1 MIQLLRR
8 RNQISRKRYL
18 VSTAGLPN
26 FGDEFIT
33 RTWLRYLAEKEPH
46 GEVWLDCSNPGHA
59 ALLFNGIHPHLHIVN
74 TLWQLVWNSSHLLE
88 DLPKATELIRHWIT
102 EKGTPR
108 EDLGID
114 LLTKMDSIHFLGGGY
129 VNDLWKANLLLFTAA
144 DSVKKQNPSLTLFTT
159 GLGLSPLSGENLTLF
174 RESLTNFQYVGVRD
188 SESAKAAQTSIG
200 FDDAFLALSQ
210 ENYTWNTQY
219 PRSRAFICLQQ
230 DVIGKYENSVST
242 ILSSLRDSGVDE
254 DETLTLVEAIPPD
267 DSWSLPS
274 FQEQWPGE
282 VELLPFTYLWNIG
295 FPTGEDVIW
304 ASSRFHMHL
313 LGAASGARGINLQS
327 GNSYYQNKHASL
339 LRLGTGWN
347 TLSLQESEK
356 KVAAK
361 TTDFAAKA
369 ATISSE
375 KKREADFLYRS

>member
-1 MIQLLRR
+1 
-8 RNQISRKRYL
+8 
-18 VSTAGLPN
+18 
-26 FGDEFIT
+26 
-33 RTWLRYLAEKEPH
+33 
-46 GEVWLDCSNPGHA
+46 
-59 ALLFNGIHPHLHIVN
+59 
-74 TLWQLVWNSSHLLE
+74 
-88 DLPKATELIRHWIT
+88 
-102 EKGTPR
+102 
-108 EDLGID
+108 
-114 LLTKMDSIHFLGGGY
+114 
-129 VNDLWKANLLLFTAA
+129 LLLFTAA